1 MAKTMLIPSRE
12 QTRAGWRA
20 YGAGDVTRRE
30 ADAIVGD
37 LLHVGSRHIAAAINF
52 AIAVAEVVYQN

>member
-12 QTRAGWRA
+12 QPRAGWRA

-30 ADAIVGD
+30 ADAIVGE
-37 LLHVGSRHIAAAINF
+37 LLHVGGRHIAAAIDL
-52 AIAVAEVVYQN
+52 AITVAEVVYQN